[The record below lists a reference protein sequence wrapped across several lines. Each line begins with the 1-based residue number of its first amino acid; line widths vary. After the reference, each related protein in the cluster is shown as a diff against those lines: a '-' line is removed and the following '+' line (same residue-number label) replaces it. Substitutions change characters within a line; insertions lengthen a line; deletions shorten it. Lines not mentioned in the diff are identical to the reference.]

1 MFSVMAAVLAAGLLV
16 GLGAHA
22 VMTRPSPCPDPVV
35 AHVAVAS
42 EFMPVAS
49 RVGTFFNR
57 QHRLLHGRCE
67 QVAVRA
73 AAPASVAA
81 GLAGGA
87 ARSGEA
93 AVDAWIPDSR
103 LWVDVARGTPAGAQR
118 VPATGPVLARTAL
131 LIAMPRAAAAKLP
144 AFGSS
149 VGWNFLLPETAGGPP
164 ATLGLNV
171 QFPDPTQTATGL
183 TTLVEF
189 RNLLG
194 YGRPARFALARFAFT
209 VQVLPASQT
218 SGTSLV
224 SLDKPPS
231 KGGSASP
238 VTITTEQ
245 AALQY
250 DAAHQRQPL
259 AVRYPAQG
267 SAELTYPYLL
277 TAASQPAATVA
288 KAFGAA
294 LQSDYATALV
304 RFVGFRSGTGKA
316 GNWAAGYGL
325 KRHEPKLVP
334 QPGPH
339 KAAAALRAW
348 HGMNLGERLL
358 ALNDVSAAMAVQPV
372 PGGPSLEEMLGHAAA
387 LGIARFPDS
396 TQMGLWAF
404 ASHLPPGGADY
415 KQLVPLGP
423 LPSSF
428 GLVTR
433 RQAIA
438 HLAGA
443 AVTVPNAGAAL
454 YRSILAAYKQ
464 MVASYQPQHANAVVV
479 LTAGVDSPRD
489 DISAATLLKQL
500 KSLYDRSKPVNVVVI
515 MIGRAGD
522 FEVMEQIAK
531 ATNGKAYDIT
541 SPAQI
546 KRVFFHAMGRR
557 ICQPHCPPGR

>member
-1 MFSVMAAVLAAGLLV
+1 
-16 GLGAHA
+16 
-22 VMTRPSPCPDPVV
+22 
-35 AHVAVAS
+35 
-42 EFMPVAS
+42 
-49 RVGTFFNR
+49 
-57 QHRLLHGRCE
+57 
-67 QVAVRA
+67 
-73 AAPASVAA
+73 
-81 GLAGGA
+81 
-87 ARSGEA
+87 
-93 AVDAWIPDSR
+93 
-103 LWVDVARGTPAGAQR
+103 
-118 VPATGPVLARTAL
+118 
-131 LIAMPRAAAAKLP
+131 
-144 AFGSS
+144 
-149 VGWNFLLPETAGGPP
+149 
-164 ATLGLNV
+164 
-171 QFPDPTQTATGL
+171 
-183 TTLVEF
+183 
-189 RNLLG
+189 
-194 YGRPARFALARFAFT
+194 
-209 VQVLPASQT
+209 
-218 SGTSLV
+218 
-224 SLDKPPS
+224 
-231 KGGSASP
+231 
-238 VTITTEQ
+238 
-245 AALQY
+245 
-250 DAAHQRQPL
+250 
-259 AVRYPAQG
+259 
-267 SAELTYPYLL
+267 
-277 TAASQPAATVA
+277 
-288 KAFGAA
+288 
-294 LQSDYATALV
+294 
-304 RFVGFRSGTGKA
+304 
-316 GNWAAGYGL
+316 
-325 KRHEPKLVP
+325 
-334 QPGPH
+334 
-339 KAAAALRAW
+339 
-348 HGMNLGERLL
+348 
-358 ALNDVSAAMAVQPV
+358 MAVQPV